1 MASGAD
7 HKRALAESAGLCIL
21 APTPRMYTG
30 SRAGVA
36 DRPDGPEREGWSSPG
51 EVFTESQGALAW
63 PEGNLAMTR
72 RARDL
77 TFRKNDA
84 IRAIKAAQAAGIP
97 NPRIEIDRHGT
108 ISIIAGE
115 PPLKD
120 GTVPEAEP
128 TPLLQGG
135 AGGR

>member
-1 MASGAD
+1 MASRAN
-7 HKRALAESAGLCIL
+7 HKRALAESAGLWFL

-51 EVFTESQGALAW
+51 EVFTKAGICQ
-63 PEGNLAMTR
+63 PEGTSPMTR

-84 IRAIKAAQAAGIP
+84 VRAIRAAITAGVP

-108 ISIIAGE
+108 ISIISGM
-115 PPLKD
+115 PVKNV
-120 GTVPEAEP
+120 GTPTDTPESIIEQ
-128 TPLLQGG
+128 L
-135 AGGR
+135 